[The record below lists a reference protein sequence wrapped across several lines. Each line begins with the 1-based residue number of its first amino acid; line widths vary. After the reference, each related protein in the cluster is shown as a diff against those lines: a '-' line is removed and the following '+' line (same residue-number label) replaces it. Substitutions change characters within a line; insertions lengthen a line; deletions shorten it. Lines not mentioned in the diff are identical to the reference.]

1 MKAHLI
7 AGLIAAAMVAAGAVA
22 CGGDS
27 NSGSGGSGGSPP
39 GTPSTT
45 PPGAVNTTTITIANN
60 ATSPKDIIVARGSQ
74 VTFVNSD
81 SRAHDMQSN
90 PHPAHTDCPEL
101 AQAGFLNP
109 GQSRQ
114 TGNLNTARICG
125 YHDHNADTVVGL
137 QGTITIQ

>member
-27 NSGSGGSGGSPP
+27 NSGGSGGTPP
-39 GTPSTT
+39 TTPSTT
-45 PPGAVNTTTITIANN
+45 PPGAVNTTTITITNN
-60 ATSPKDIIVARGSQ
+60 AVSPKDIIVARGSQ
-74 VTFVNSD
+74 VNFVNND
-81 SRAHDMQSN
+81 SRAHDMASN
-90 PHPAHTDCPEL
+90 PHPAHTDCPEIN
-101 AQAGFLNP
+101 QAGFLNP

-125 YHDHNADTVVGL
+125 FHDHNADTVVAM
-137 QGTITIQ
+137 QGTITVQ